1 MRWRSCERCIL
12 ARYSACLAAQTPG
25 IRFQQRAADHD
36 VLNLGG
42 AVAEVLAELGK
53 GRLVRLGLEDEFV
66 MDVLPYPAI
75 LEPFGLNGPGIAAA
89 ARSLLG

>member
-1 MRWRSCERCIL
+1 M
-12 ARYSACLAAQTPG
+12 
-25 IRFQQRAADHD
+25 
-36 VLNLGG
+36 
-42 AVAEVLAELGK
+42 LAELGK

-75 LEPFGLNGPGIAAA
+75 LEPLGLDAPGIAAA